1 VRKSRQTFHLCIG
14 WFLVLCARGSNG
26 IAAQCVRTSRDGGL
40 RGQSG
45 LQEVCEEVVMKKF
58 GTICAVL
65 AFSTGGFAANI
76 LVYDGGGPQA
86 GIQTALTDLGMAFD
100 LRNPGNPVTAADL
113 TSHNVLIA
121 GWNYLGDMSG
131 LSPSVLAAG
140 ITGNVLLSGHD
151 PEVHASWGNTS
162 ADTFLAQAVWFGQA
176 GGGTGLVA
184 LGDYSEAFAWLP
196 ASWGVSATGGFSAEK
211 VSSFTFAGLA
221 SGVYAGLTP
230 AAMSDWGQSY
240 HARFNAWG
248 TSFAAFE
255 LANGNTE
262 VVTIGA
268 VIPEPATILLLGLG
282 GAALLRRRST
292 LQEYPNHQN
301 PEGCGLI

>member
-1 VRKSRQTFHLCIG
+1 MIKRFWTTCVLLTFSAG
-14 WFLVLCARGSNG
+14 A
-26 IAAQCVRTSRDGGL
+26 
-40 RGQSG
+40 
-45 LQEVCEEVVMKKF
+45 
-58 GTICAVL
+58 
-65 AFSTGGFAANI
+65 FAASI

-86 GIQTALTDLGMAFD
+86 GIQTALTNLGMVFD

-113 TSHNVLIA
+113 ASHNVLVA

-131 LSPSVLAAG
+131 LSPSLLAAG

-151 PEVHASWGNTS
+151 PEVHAPWGNTS

-184 LGDYSEAFAWLP
+184 LADYSEAFAWLP
-196 ASWGVSATGGFSAEK
+196 ESWGVSATGGFSAEK
-211 VSSFTFAGLA
+211 VSSFTSAGLA

-230 AAMSDWGQSY
+230 AGMSNWSQSY

-248 TSFAAFE
+248 GSFAAFE
-255 LANGNTE
+255 LGNGDTE
-262 VVTIGA
+262 VVTIGGA
-268 VIPEPATILLLGLG
+268 IPEPATILLLGLG

-292 LQEYPNHQN
+292 LQEYPKHQN
-301 PEGCGLI
+301 PGGCGLI